1 MVTLNSSL
9 ISALKSTHKHLVPLA
24 LVIRLVTLSTSP
36 SLAIAAT
43 LPAELTVEVVAQTAP
58 QEISP
63 ISPLAFLDETNIAR
77 SNSGLAALH
86 SNETLTL
93 AAQAKITD
101 MQERGYWD
109 HFRPSDK
116 KAPWDFIRESGYQY
130 TVAGENLAKGFKTAH
145 GITEAW
151 LASPSHRA
159 NLLSPKYEDV
169 GFATGYIET
178 PEGRVLLTVQMFG
191 TR

>member
-1 MVTLNSSL
+1 MVTLKASL
-9 ISALKSTHKHLVPLA
+9 ISVLKSTHKHVVPLA

-36 SLAIAAT
+36 SLAIAST
-43 LPAELTVEVVAQTAP
+43 IPAPASQVVTQASIEEVSR
-58 QEISP
+58 ISQV
-63 ISPLAFLDETNIAR
+63 AFLNETNAAR
-77 SNSGLAALH
+77 LTNGLSVLK
-86 SNETLTL
+86 SNEILTL

-101 MQERGYWD
+101 MQNLGYWD

-116 KAPWDFIRESGYQY
+116 KAPWDFIRDSGYQY
-130 TVAGENLAKGFKTAH
+130 TIAGENLAKGFQTAH

-159 NLLSPKYEDV
+159 NLLSTKYEDV